1 MLKTD
6 QYYDLDTDI
15 IDQIEKQIKE
25 FAFAMDLKFI
35 YQTNNKLKQLIQVKK
50 LPDNYAVLLSAEI
63 LIVVND
69 DYFDRV
75 DEDIQ
80 TILIDQELDKIE
92 MNFQKETFRI
102 TQPGLKTSF
111 GIVEKFT
118 YERVERAIESVRLLN
133 ENKADKDGEQSGM
146 MI

>member
-1 MLKTD
+1 MLKTE
-6 QYYDLDTDI
+6 QYYDLDTEI
-15 IDQIEKQIKE
+15 IDLVEERIKE

-63 LIVVND
+63 IVIVND
-69 DYFDRV
+69 DYFDKV
-75 DEDIQ
+75 DDDIRL
-80 TILIDQELDKIE
+80 ILIDQELDKIE

-111 GIVEKFT
+111 GIVQKFS
-118 YERVERAIESVRLLN
+118 YERVERAVEAVRLLV
-133 ENKADKDGEQSGM
+133 ENKQDQDSEQNGM
-146 MI
+146 VM

>member
-6 QYYDLDTDI
+6 QYYDLDQDI
-15 IDQIEKQIKE
+15 IDQVENRIKE

-63 LIVVND
+63 MIVVND
-69 DYFDRV
+69 DYFDKV

-92 MNFQKETFRI
+92 MNFQKETFKI

-111 GIVEKFT
+111 GIVEKFS
-118 YERVERAIESVRLLN
+118 YERVERAIEAVRLLN